1 MTNGHNVIEQ
11 TQFLTFLLADEVYAV
26 SILRVKEIIEYGTVT
41 RVPNMPPSVRGVI
54 NLRGAVVP
62 VVDLVLRFKLG
73 ESKVT
78 KRTCVIIAEF
88 ESEGEPVVMGLMA
101 DAVNEVIDL
110 PPAEIEPPPSFGA
123 AVRTDFLKGL
133 GKAGKKFVSD
143 IGFGSCLVA
152 GGTALRKRCAGG
164 GSRFHPERRIARPD
178 TGGQGSSPRSTPVG
192 QSASSC
198 CAIGSRG
205 PLGKGDFSAEAFRL
219 RVHRQG

>member
-1 MTNGHNVIEQ
+1 MTNGHDVIEQ

-26 SILRVKEIIEYGTVT
+26 SILKVKEIIEYGTVT

-88 ESEGEPVVMGLMA
+88 EAEGEPVVMGLMA

-110 PPAEIEPPPSFGA
+110 PPAEIEPPPSFGT

-133 GKAGKKFVSD
+133 GKAGKKFVLILD
-143 IGFGSCLVA
+143 LDRV
-152 GGTALRKRCAGG
+152 L
-164 GSRFHPERRIARPD
+164 SREELL
-178 TGGQGSSPRSTPVG
+178 
-192 QSASSC
+192 SASD
-198 CAIGSRG
+198 AQEAG
-205 PLGKGDFSAEAFRL
+205 PDLNQNKKPPALAPADGEAGREA
-219 RVHRQG
+219 HP